1 MSVTLFVLNTK
12 EFEPVSAA
20 AEAAGMT
27 SQPCGDYTR
36 WTAASEEVVL
46 RRAGEHPR
54 SALWFAALTG
64 GCDGRIVDF
73 DDATLS
79 LRVDRDGGRA

>member
-12 EFEPVSAA
+12 EFEQVSAA

-27 SQPCGDYTR
+27 SQPWGDYTR
-36 WTAASEEVVL
+36 WTADSDEVVL

-54 SALWFAALTG
+54 DALWFAALTG
-64 GCDGRIVDF
+64 GCDGRIIAF

-79 LRVDRDGGRA
+79 LRVERDGMRA